1 MLLQK
6 IGGLNMGTI
15 IIYILLVIG
24 LIISTIA
31 SEETCK
37 KRKKEILNFKDWLQ
51 TKNNDELFSILLI
64 VLLPSAPTYGIDE
77 KFESNKTS

>member
-1 MLLQK
+1 MYIRTQRDLVVGVSVQK

-51 TKNNDELFSILLI
+51 TKKDDELNEIVSI
-64 VLLPSAPTYGIDE
+64 YID
-77 KFESNKTS
+77 KYK

>member
-1 MLLQK
+1 
-6 IGGLNMGTI
+6 MGTI

-37 KRKKEILNFKDWLQ
+37 KEKRKYLILKIGYKLKKMMN
-51 TKNNDELFSILLI
+51 
-64 VLLPSAPTYGIDE
+64 
-77 KFESNKTS
+77 

>member
-1 MLLQK
+1 MYIRTQRDLVVGVSVQK

-15 IIYILLVIG
+15 IIYILVVIG
-24 LIISTIA
+24 LVISTIA

-51 TKNNDELFSILLI
+51 TKKDDELNEIVSI
-64 VLLPSAPTYGIDE
+64 YID
-77 KFESNKTS
+77 KYK

>member
-1 MLLQK
+1 MYIRTQRALAVGVSVQK

-15 IIYILLVIG
+15 IIFILLVIG

-51 TKNNDELFSILLI
+51 TKKDDELNEIVSI
-64 VLLPSAPTYGIDE
+64 YID
-77 KFESNKTS
+77 KYK

>member
-51 TKNNDELFSILLI
+51 TKNDDELNEIVSI
-64 VLLPSAPTYGIDE
+64 YID
-77 KFESNKTS
+77 KYK

>member
-1 MLLQK
+1 MYIRTQRALAVGVSVQK

-51 TKNNDELFSILLI
+51 TKKDDELNEI
-64 VLLPSAPTYGIDE
+64 VSTYID
-77 KFESNKTS
+77 KYK

>member
-15 IIYILLVIG
+15 IIFILLVIG

-51 TKNNDELFSILLI
+51 TKKDDELNEIVSI
-64 VLLPSAPTYGIDE
+64 YID
-77 KFESNKTS
+77 KYK

>member
-15 IIYILLVIG
+15 IIFILLVIG

-51 TKNNDELFSILLI
+51 TKTDDELNEIVSI
-64 VLLPSAPTYGIDE
+64 YID
-77 KFESNKTS
+77 KYK

>member
-1 MLLQK
+1 MLLRK

-51 TKNNDELFSILLI
+51 TKKDDELNEIVSI
-64 VLLPSAPTYGIDE
+64 YID
-77 KFESNKTS
+77 KYK

>member
-1 MLLQK
+1 MYIRTQRALAVGVSVQK

-51 TKNNDELFSILLI
+51 TKKDDELNEIVSI
-64 VLLPSAPTYGIDE
+64 YID
-77 KFESNKTS
+77 KYK

>member
-51 TKNNDELFSILLI
+51 TKTDDELNEIVSI
-64 VLLPSAPTYGIDE
+64 YID
-77 KFESNKTS
+77 KYK

>member
-1 MLLQK
+1 MYIRTQRALAVGVSVQK

-15 IIYILLVIG
+15 IIFILLVIG

-51 TKNNDELFSILLI
+51 TKKDDELNEIVSIYI
-64 VLLPSAPTYGIDE
+64 E
-77 KFESNKTS
+77 KYK

>member
-24 LIISTIA
+24 LIISTMA

-51 TKNNDELFSILLI
+51 TKKDDELNEIVSI
-64 VLLPSAPTYGIDE
+64 YID
-77 KFESNKTS
+77 KYK

>member
-1 MLLQK
+1 MYIRTQRALAVGVSVQK

-15 IIYILLVIG
+15 IIYILVVIG
-24 LIISTIA
+24 LVISTIA

-51 TKNNDELFSILLI
+51 TKTDDELNEIVSI
-64 VLLPSAPTYGIDE
+64 YID
-77 KFESNKTS
+77 KYK

>member
-1 MLLQK
+1 MYIRTQRALAVGVSVQK

-15 IIYILLVIG
+15 IIYILVVIG

-51 TKNNDELFSILLI
+51 TKKDDELNEIVSI
-64 VLLPSAPTYGIDE
+64 YID
-77 KFESNKTS
+77 KYK

>member
-1 MLLQK
+1 MYIRTQRDLVVGVSVQK

-15 IIYILLVIG
+15 IIYILLVVG

-51 TKNNDELFSILLI
+51 TKTDDELNEIVSI
-64 VLLPSAPTYGIDE
+64 YID
-77 KFESNKTS
+77 KYK

>member
-1 MLLQK
+1 MYIRTQRDLVVGVSVQK

-51 TKNNDELFSILLI
+51 TKTDDELNEIVSI
-64 VLLPSAPTYGIDE
+64 YID
-77 KFESNKTS
+77 KYK

>member
-1 MLLQK
+1 MYIRTQRDLAVGVSVQK

-51 TKNNDELFSILLI
+51 TKNDDELNEIVSI
-64 VLLPSAPTYGIDE
+64 YID
-77 KFESNKTS
+77 KYK

>member
-31 SEETCK
+31 SEEMCK
-37 KRKKEILNFKDWLQ
+37 KRKKQILDCKDWLQ
-51 TKNNDELFSILLI
+51 SKEDDELNEI
-64 VLLPSAPTYGIDE
+64 V
-77 KFESNKTS
+77 

>member
-1 MLLQK
+1 MYIRTQRDLVVGVSVQK

-51 TKNNDELFSILLI
+51 TKNDDELNEIVSI
-64 VLLPSAPTYGIDE
+64 YID
-77 KFESNKTS
+77 KYK

>member
-1 MLLQK
+1 MYIRTQRALAVGVSVQK

-51 TKNNDELFSILLI
+51 SKKDDELNEIVSI
-64 VLLPSAPTYGIDE
+64 YID
-77 KFESNKTS
+77 KYK

>member
-1 MLLQK
+1 
-6 IGGLNMGTI
+6 MGTI
-15 IIYILLVIG
+15 IIYILLIIG

-51 TKNNDELFSILLI
+51 TK
-64 VLLPSAPTYGIDE
+64 
-77 KFESNKTS
+77 KR

>member
-24 LIISTIA
+24 LVISTIA

-51 TKNNDELFSILLI
+51 TKTDDELNEIVSI
-64 VLLPSAPTYGIDE
+64 YID
-77 KFESNKTS
+77 KYK

>member
-1 MLLQK
+1 MYIRTQRALAVGVSVQK

-15 IIYILLVIG
+15 IIYILLVVG

-51 TKNNDELFSILLI
+51 TKKDDELNEIVSI
-64 VLLPSAPTYGIDE
+64 YID
-77 KFESNKTS
+77 KYK

>member
-1 MLLQK
+1 MYIGTQRALAVGVSVQK

-51 TKNNDELFSILLI
+51 TKTNDELNEIVSI
-64 VLLPSAPTYGIDE
+64 YID
-77 KFESNKTS
+77 KYK

>member
-1 MLLQK
+1 MYIKTQRAITVGVSVQK

-51 TKNNDELFSILLI
+51 TKKDDELNEIVSI
-64 VLLPSAPTYGIDE
+64 YID
-77 KFESNKTS
+77 KYK

>member
-1 MLLQK
+1 MYIRTQRVLAVGVSVQK

-51 TKNNDELFSILLI
+51 TKKDDELNEIVSI
-64 VLLPSAPTYGIDE
+64 YID
-77 KFESNKTS
+77 KYK

>member
-1 MLLQK
+1 
-6 IGGLNMGTI
+6 MGTI

-51 TKNNDELFSILLI
+51 TKEDNELNEI
-64 VLLPSAPTYGIDE
+64 VSTYID
-77 KFESNKTS
+77 KYK

>member
-1 MLLQK
+1 MYIRTQRALAVGVSVQK

-51 TKNNDELFSILLI
+51 TKTDDELNEIVSI
-64 VLLPSAPTYGIDE
+64 YID
-77 KFESNKTS
+77 KYK

>member
-1 MLLQK
+1 MYIRTQRALAVGVSVQK

-15 IIYILLVIG
+15 IIFILLVIG

-51 TKNNDELFSILLI
+51 TKTDDELNEIVSI
-64 VLLPSAPTYGIDE
+64 YID
-77 KFESNKTS
+77 KYK

>member
-6 IGGLNMGTI
+6 IGGLNMETI
-15 IIYILLVIG
+15 IIFILLVIG

-51 TKNNDELFSILLI
+51 SKKDDELNEIVSI
-64 VLLPSAPTYGIDE
+64 YID
-77 KFESNKTS
+77 KYK

>member
-1 MLLQK
+1 
-6 IGGLNMGTI
+6 MGTI

-37 KRKKEILNFKDWLQ
+37 KRKKEILDVKDWLQ
-51 TKNNDELFSILLI
+51 TKEDNELNEI
-64 VLLPSAPTYGIDE
+64 VSTYID
-77 KFESNKTS
+77 KYK

>member
-6 IGGLNMGTI
+6 IDGLNMGTI

-51 TKNNDELFSILLI
+51 TKKDDELNEIVSI
-64 VLLPSAPTYGIDE
+64 YID
-77 KFESNKTS
+77 KYK

>member
-51 TKNNDELFSILLI
+51 SKKDDELNEIVSI
-64 VLLPSAPTYGIDE
+64 YID
-77 KFESNKTS
+77 KYK

>member
-51 TKNNDELFSILLI
+51 TKKDDELNEIVSI
-64 VLLPSAPTYGIDE
+64 YID
-77 KFESNKTS
+77 KYK

>member
-1 MLLQK
+1 MYIRTQRALAVGVSVQK

-15 IIYILLVIG
+15 IIYILVVIG

-51 TKNNDELFSILLI
+51 TKTDDELNEIVSI
-64 VLLPSAPTYGIDE
+64 YID
-77 KFESNKTS
+77 KYK